1 MAEKKQV
8 KETGDTAAA
17 AGSNPRRKKLLL
29 IGAGAASVLLLLG
42 VLGWMFLGGEKEPA
56 PEPAAAAP
64 AEAIYVALGKKM
76 QVSLQSGGRP
86 HYLQV
91 ELSVLTRE
99 QAVVEDLG
107 LHAPLLQSRIGALL
121 GAQDFERLRTEE
133 GKLALRAELLALVQE
148 ILSAETG
155 KPGVEQVFFTDFVL
169 Q

>member
-1 MAEKKQV
+1 
-8 KETGDTAAA
+8 
-17 AGSNPRRKKLLL
+17 
-29 IGAGAASVLLLLG
+29 
-42 VLGWMFLGGEKEPA
+42 MFLGGEDEPA
-56 PEPAAAAP
+56 PGQAVAAP
-64 AEAIYVALGKKM
+64 APAQAIYVTLGKKM
-76 QVSLQSGGRP
+76 QISLESGGRP
-86 HYLQV
+86 HHLQV

-107 LHAPLLQSRIGALL
+107 LHTPLLQSRIGSLL

-148 ILSAETG
+148 ILLAETG

>member
-8 KETGDTAAA
+8 KEAGDTAGAA
-17 AGSNPRRKKLLL
+17 DGTGRRKKLIL
-29 IGAGAASVLLLLG
+29 IGAGAALLLLVLG
-42 VLGWMFLGGEKEPA
+42 VLGWMFLGGEDEPA
-56 PEPAAAAP
+56 PEQAVAAP
-64 AEAIYVALGKKM
+64 AQAIYVALGKKM
-76 QVSLQSGGRP
+76 QISLESGGRP

-107 LHAPLLQSRIGALL
+107 LHAPLLQSRIGSLL

-148 ILSAETG
+148 ILLAETG